1 MTGNKNHSQRWKI
14 FQVYVSSVNYL
25 SILDLKDLKVLKDR
39 RIGPQLDSP
48 LCNYDSSSCLP
59 GATLSL
65 TDYISKIMHTLP
77 SGGLIVCATM
87 KQGVCQIR
95 STDDLSILSNS
106 SITVAPNDIS
116 ATCVSLVDSNGN
128 LYVAATVTNDSPFG

>member
-1 MTGNKNHSQRWKI
+1 M
-14 FQVYVSSVNYL
+14 SSVNHL
-25 SILDLKDLKVLKDR
+25 SILDLKDLKVLKHR

-65 TDYISKIMHTLP
+65 TDCVTKIMHTLP
-77 SGGLIVCATM
+77 GGRLIICATM
-87 KQGVCQIR
+87 KQGICQIR
-95 STDDLSILSNS
+95 STNDLTILSNS
-106 SITVAPNDIS
+106 SITVAPSDIS

-128 LYVAATVTNDSPFG
+128 LYVAATVTNDSPYR